1 MSQTTTTQDYRM
13 ATITGFVTQK
23 QTIKA
28 ANVVKDYAVNSMHL
42 NNNWNQHLLE
52 HYGSGHLFFVIGV
65 SVCTVAVY
73 LISRLLTL

>member
-1 MSQTTTTQDYRM
+1 MSLTTTTQDYRM
-13 ATITGFVTQK
+13 ATVFGFVTQK

-28 ANVVKDYAVNSMHL
+28 ANVVIKNNAVNSMH

-52 HYGSGHLFFVIGV
+52 HYGSRHLFFVIGV
-65 SVCTVAVY
+65 SVCTVVY